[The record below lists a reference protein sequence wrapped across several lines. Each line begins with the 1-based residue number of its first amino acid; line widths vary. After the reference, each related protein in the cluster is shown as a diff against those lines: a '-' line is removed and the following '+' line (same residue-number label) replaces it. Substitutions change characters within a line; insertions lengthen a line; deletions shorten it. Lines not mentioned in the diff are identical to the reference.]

1 MLSSDAKQLKSH
13 GAGLNLVNGY
23 HIVTTSYL
31 NYQVAKQ
38 MVRVIF

>member
-23 HIVTTSYL
+23 HIVSTLYL
-31 NYQVAKQ
+31 NYQMAKQ
-38 MVRVIF
+38 R